1 MANTRGALTE
11 KQKNFCQEYIK
22 NGGNGTQAYLS
33 AYNSNSPVAAG
44 IEANRLLQDDRVQEY
59 LNELRKPIERA
70 VVRKVL
76 TEREKKK
83 QLIQERI
90 TACIAKGDDA
100 AIARYLDIWNKL
112 DGDYINITKDITDQN
127 TQVIELNTDTLKKLA
142 AGK

>member
-1 MANTRGALTE
+1 MANKRGEITE

-33 AYNSNSPVAAG
+33 AYNSNSTVAAA
-44 IEANRLLQDDRVQEY
+44 IESNRLLQDDRIQEY
-59 LNELRKPIERA
+59 LRELRKPIERA

-90 TACIAKGDDA
+90 EACIAKEDDA

-112 DGDYINITKDITDQN
+112 DGDYINITKDITDHN
-127 TQVIELNTDTLKKLA
+127 AQVVELNTDALKKLA
-142 AGK
+142 AGN